1 MRYNWS
7 KKDQSWIL
15 GGFFYGYLVTS
26 LIGGAL
32 AERFGGRHVVGI
44 ALLASGILTGISPLI
59 AQDNFLPTFLVRFAI
74 GVFGVGH
81 QTFYLS
87 S

>member
-1 MRYNWS
+1 M
-7 KKDQSWIL
+7 II
-15 GGFFYGYLVTS
+15 GGFFYGYLLTS

-44 ALLASGILTGISPLI
+44 ALLASGILTAISPLV
-59 AQDNFLPTFLVRFAI
+59 AQDKFLPMFLVRVAI

-81 QTFYLS
+81 QILLHFS
-87 S
+87 MS